1 MSRKQAVIGGRAH
14 TIEQIREVCALNYPF
29 AEISLSDPE
38 TVQRDLDE
46 LMSIREQSGISYL
59 AHYPNEDNPF
69 DAGVLKSRFVP
80 RIKSL
85 VDLSGKLGIQKA
97 TIHFWM
103 DARWAEASL
112 IPKKIDLLRDMASYA
127 QSRGVVLCIENLSE
141 RYESF
146 LAAFDA
152 VPELRMTLDI
162 GHAQLL
168 SAENTSWGF
177 ITNAFEKIFHIH
189 VHDNHGGKSVRD
201 DQHLPI
207 GQGII
212 DYPGILAEL
221 KKRGYS
227 STITMELR
235 PSEMPDTKKL
245 LDLYLS

>member
-1 MSRKQAVIGGRAH
+1 MTGKGAVIGGRAH
-14 TIEQIREVCALNYPF
+14 TIEQIREVCALGYPF

-38 TVQRDLDE
+38 TVRRDLDE
-46 LMSIREQSGISYL
+46 LLSIKEQFGISYL

-69 DAGVLKSRFVP
+69 DAGVLKERFVP

-85 VDLSGKLGIQKA
+85 VDLSRELDIPKA

-103 DARWAEASL
+103 DTRWAEAGL
-112 IPKKIDLLRDMASYA
+112 IPKKIDLLREMASYA
-127 QSRGVVLCIENLSE
+127 QGQGVVLCIENLSE
-141 RYESF
+141 RCESF

-152 VPELRMTLDI
+152 APELRMTLDI

-177 ITNAFEKIFHIH
+177 ITHAFERIFHIH
-189 VHDNHGGKSVRD
+189 VHDNHGGKSVKD

-212 DYPGILAEL
+212 DYPGILSEL
-221 KKRGYS
+221 KKRGYG
-227 STITMELR
+227 STITMELK
-235 PSEMPDTKKL
+235 PFEMPGTKKL
-245 LDLYLS
+245 LEEYLS